1 MVVLLG
7 NITMLVGARERTLP
21 PGVRLECHGPFPV
34 PAGARALVRLLP
46 EVDMSIVHHVI
57 MYGSAAERPPRPYAA
72 GAPTCNGH
80 ILYAWAR
87 TGQLESGAVGLDFR
101 DTGMVGDAY
110 PVGVESPTEQISL
123 QVHYQQ
129 TKERT
134 VVDNSGV
141 RLWFSP
147 DPPRRPLH
155 VTLMMSTRLAIP
167 PRVEMDECVVC
178 RVRHGG
184 HVVGY
189 RNHAHRLARDIFS
202 EHTDARG
209 AALPL
214 LGRMSAQQP
223 QVIRLLDKA
232 RTLGT
237 GDTLQLHCRYDAREA
252 TRVTGLGLDE
262 RTEEMCNQYL
272 VSTAEL
278 KVSRASSEG

>member
-1 MVVLLG
+1 MLLG
-7 NITMLVGARERTLP
+7 NISMLVGARERTLP
-21 PGVRLECHGPFPV
+21 PGVRLECHGPFAV

-46 EVDMSIVHHVI
+46 EVDLSIVHHVI
-57 MYGSAAERPPRPYAA
+57 MYGNAAERPPMPYAA
-72 GAPTCNGH
+72 GSPTCNGH

-87 TGQLESGAVGLDFR
+87 TGQLESGVVGLDFR

-110 PVGVESPTEQISL
+110 PVGVESPTEQVSL
-123 QVHYQQ
+123 QIHYQQ

-147 DPPRRPLH
+147 EPPRRPLH

-189 RNHAHRLARDIFS
+189 RNHAHRLARDVFS

-209 AALPL
+209 VALPL
-214 LGRMSAQQP
+214 LGRMSAQRP
-223 QVIRLLDKA
+223 QVIRLV
-232 RTLGT
+232 RG
-237 GDTLQLHCRYDAREA
+237 
-252 TRVTGLGLDE
+252 RVGVSGVGLGLPRCRYPNPNLDPKA
-262 RTEEMCNQYL
+262 L
-272 VSTAEL
+272 I
-278 KVSRASSEG
+278 